1 MGPGSTTTPSGAMA
15 MGGESSGMSSGAHTT
30 VSGMSMSAAHGATN
44 ILPNWLAI
52 VWTVVFVAIFV
63 IHLLHVRDTH
73 GQRRLWHSGHVLM
86 AAGMV
91 FMFAPSSIDHFNIP
105 ATFWQ
110 LAFANAAGL
119 MIAWVIFQ
127 MLSGRAVNLLWIVI
141 AIDLGAMV
149 YMWSPNGFV
158 APVTWLLVAY
168 FAIQSLA
175 WATNTF
181 RRLDR
186 EHQIP
191 GISRI
196 SINPGGTAT
205 ISVAAHA
212 EPLVCELDLRPSMAL
227 MGLGMAYM
235 FAAMQL
241 LS

>member
-1 MGPGSTTTPSGAMA
+1 MGPGSTTTPSGSMA
-15 MGGESSGMSSGAHTT
+15 MGGQSSGMSSGAHTP

-52 VWTVVFVAIFV
+52 VWTIVFVAIFV

-110 LAFANAAGL
+110 LAFANAAGVML
-119 MIAWVIFQ
+119 AWVVVQ
-127 MLSGRAVNLLWIVI
+127 VLSGRAVNLLWVVI

-168 FAIQSLA
+168 FAIQALA
-175 WATNTF
+175 WATNAF

-205 ISVAAHA
+205 ISAAAHA

>member
-1 MGPGSTTTPSGAMA
+1 M
-15 MGGESSGMSSGAHTT
+15 
-30 VSGMSMSAAHGATN
+30 
-44 ILPNWLAI
+44 L
-52 VWTVVFVAIFV
+52 
-63 IHLLHVRDTH
+63 
-73 GQRRLWHSGHVLM
+73 
-86 AAGMV
+86 
-91 FMFAPSSIDHFNIP
+91 
-105 ATFWQ
+105 
-110 LAFANAAGL
+110 
-119 MIAWVIFQ
+119 AWVVVQ
-127 MLSGRAVNLLWIVI
+127 VLSGRAVNLLWVVI

-168 FAIQSLA
+168 FAIQALA

-205 ISVAAHA
+205 ISAAAHA